1 MFPKTHRLCSIALSA
16 AALAC
21 IAASAQADTQ
31 YIAQTSVSAD
41 NFATGGGSA
50 SLFDSGYPPSNF
62 ADVTLQQSF
71 QGLNSHGVQQTMTLI
86 SIGAAQAD
94 ADGLHARSAV
104 MLSTPYYN
112 AANPNFVTSDF
123 NIDPTGSPTALR
135 EFTVA
140 QMNDTL
146 KVSAPQALSGLRLT
160 VRLEGSITDLTGN
173 YNWLLDNVDVGMFAS
188 TNAGGGC
195 NDAQSDCRSTSL
207 IRQIGTF
214 SEDYTFDLAV
224 GDASAVPLALA
235 LSLNNRADLN
245 YGGYDENSSYAV
257 SMDFSN
263 TLKIVGFEGVDA
275 NGQAFALDS
284 VTGASGQLY
293 PTAAVPEPAQ
303 AWLTLVGLGGLLVRR
318 RLQRR

>member
-1 MFPKTHRLCSIALSA
+1 MTFSFKIRRFCGIAL
-16 AALAC
+16 LAC
-21 IAASAQADTQ
+21 MASPAIADTQ
-31 YIAQTSVSAD
+31 YIAQTNVSVD
-41 NFATGGGSA
+41 NFATGGGSG
-50 SLFDSGYPPSNF
+50 SLYDSGYPPGNF

-86 SIGAAQAD
+86 SISAAQAD

-123 NIDPTGSPTALR
+123 NIDPTGTPTALR

-146 KVSAPQALSGLRLT
+146 KVSASQALSGLRLT

-173 YNWLLDNVDVGMFAS
+173 YNWLMDNVDVGLFAS
-188 TNAGGGC
+188 TSASAGC
-195 NDAQSDCRSTSL
+195 NDAQSDCAFASV
-207 IRQIGTF
+207 IRQVGTF
-214 SEDYTFDLAV
+214 STLYSFDLAI

-245 YGGYDENSSYAV
+245 YGGYDENGSYAV

-284 VTGASGQLY
+284 VTGSSGQLY

-303 AWLTLVGLGGLLVRR
+303 AWLTLVGLGALLARR
-318 RLQRR
+318 RLKRR